1 MVQIN
6 GKPVEAAGMTLLDY
20 LKRAGYQPERIAVE
34 CNEEIVPKAS
44 YEEKILQDGDVLE
57 IVSFVGGG

>member
-6 GKPVEAAGMTLLDY
+6 GEKKDVQGMALTAY
-20 LKRAGYQPERIAVE
+20 LEQEGYQRGRIAIE
-34 CNEEIVPKAS
+34 YNEEILSKAE
-44 YEEKILQDGDVLE
+44 YEQTILRDGDVLE

>member
-6 GKPVEAAGMTLLDY
+6 GEKKEVQGMALTAY
-20 LKRAGYQPERIAVE
+20 LEQEGYQKDRIAIE
-34 CNEEIVPKAS
+34 CNEEILPKAA
-44 YEEKILQDGDVLE
+44 YEQKILQDGDVLE

>member
-6 GKPVEAAGMTLLDY
+6 GEQKDVQGMNLITY
-20 LKRAGYQPERIAVE
+20 LEQEGYQKNRIAVE
-34 CNEEIVPKAS
+34 CNGEILPKAE
-44 YEEKILQDGDVLE
+44 YEQKILQDGDVLE